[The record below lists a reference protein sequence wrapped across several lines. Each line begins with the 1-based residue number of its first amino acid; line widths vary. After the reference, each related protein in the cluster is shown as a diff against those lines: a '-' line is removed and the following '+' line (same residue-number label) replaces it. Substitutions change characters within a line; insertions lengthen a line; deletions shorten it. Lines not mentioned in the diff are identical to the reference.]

1 MDGKNNGFLLFP
13 SSNFKSIFVTYICP
27 LIIVA
32 MKFMNLLIK
41 YRLWLGILFLGL
53 AIFTNLQAGFWPSF
67 ILYLIA
73 VVLILGHFLLGPMRL
88 IQGFMEEGDVEGA
101 KKVIDSIWFPGLLIK
116 PVRSVYYTIKGNL
129 SMVDQNYD
137 DAEKM
142 MKKGLSLGGSL
153 TKQAEGPNKLQLG
166 MLSMQKGDIKQAES
180 YIRQAIRAGLPDNEN
195 NAAAYLQLCSIM
207 MNKREFR
214 AAKEYFRKAKGFKP
228 TTPQI
233 VDQIKQIEKYITRM
247 PG

>member
-1 MDGKNNGFLLFP
+1 M
-13 SSNFKSIFVTYICP
+13 
-27 LIIVA
+27 
-32 MKFMNLLIK
+32 
-41 YRLWLGILFLGL
+41 GIALL
-53 AIFTNLQAGFWPSF
+53 AIAVFVNYQTSFWPSF
-67 ILYLIA
+67 ILYLLGA
-73 VVLILGHFLLGPMRL
+73 VLVVGHFLFGPMRL
-88 IQGFMEEGDVEGA
+88 IQSYMEEGDMEGA
-101 KKVIDSIWFPGLLIK
+101 KKIVDGIAFPGLLIK
-116 PVRSVYYTIKGNL
+116 PMRSVYYTLKGNL
-129 SMVDQNYD
+129 AMVDSNFD
-137 DAEKM
+137 EAEM
-142 MKKGLSLGGSL
+142 HMKKSLSLGGGAL

-166 MLSMQKGDIKQAES
+166 MLAMQKGNMKEGES

-214 AAKEYFRKAKGFKP
+214 AAKQYFNKAKSFKA

>member
-1 MDGKNNGFLLFP
+1 
-13 SSNFKSIFVTYICP
+13 
-27 LIIVA
+27 
-32 MKFMNLLIK
+32 MKWLNAFIK
-41 YRLWLGILFLGL
+41 YRLWIGLVLLVL
-53 AIFTNLQAGFWPSF
+53 AIYVNIETSFWPSF

-73 VVLILGHFLLGPMRL
+73 VISILGHFLLGPMRL
-88 IQGFMEEGDVEGA
+88 IQTAMEEGNMEEA
-101 KKVIDSIWFPGLLIK
+101 KKIVDSIKFPRLLIK
-116 PVRSVYYTIKGNL
+116 PIRSVYYTIQGNL
-129 SMVDQNYD
+129 AMVSQDFEG
-137 DAEKM
+137 AEKM

-180 YIRQAIRAGLPDNEN
+180 YIRQAIRAGLPDSEN

-214 AAKEYFRKAKGFKP
+214 AAKEYFRKAKSFKP

>member
-1 MDGKNNGFLLFP
+1 
-13 SSNFKSIFVTYICP
+13 
-27 LIIVA
+27 
-32 MKFMNLLIK
+32 MKWLNLLIK
-41 YRLWLGILFLGL
+41 YRLWLGIILLALG
-53 AIFTNLQAGFWPSF
+53 IYVNIQAGFWPSF
-67 ILYLIA
+67 ILYLLAVIA
-73 VVLILGHFLLGPMRL
+73 IVGHFLFGPMRL
-88 IQGFMEEGDVEGA
+88 IQSHMEAGDIEGS
-101 KKVIDSIWFPGLLIK
+101 KKVLDSIWFPALLIK

-129 SMVDQNYD
+129 DMVNQNYES
-137 DAEKM
+137 AEKNLKRSNDLM
-142 MKKGLSLGGSL
+142 SNSSLMQGQM
-153 TKQAEGPNKLQLG
+153 KQAEGANKLQLG
-166 MLSMQKGDIKQAES
+166 MLAIQKGDMKGGES

-214 AAKEYFRKAKGFKP
+214 AAKDYFRKAKSFKP

>member
-1 MDGKNNGFLLFP
+1 
-13 SSNFKSIFVTYICP
+13 
-27 LIIVA
+27 
-32 MKFMNLLIK
+32 MKWMNPIIK
-41 YRLWLGILFLGL
+41 YRLWIGLLLLAL
-53 AIFTNLQAGFWPSF
+53 AIFVNYQTSFWPSF
-67 ILYLIA
+67 ILYLLA
-73 VVLILGHFLLGPMRL
+73 VVLIAGHFLFGPMRL
-88 IQGFMEEGDVEGA
+88 IQSCMEAGDMPGA
-101 KKVIDSIWFPGLLIK
+101 KKIVDGIMFPGLLIK
-116 PVRSVYYTIKGNL
+116 PMRSVYYTLKGNL
-129 SMVDQNYD
+129 AMVDQNYD
-137 DAEKM
+137 EAEKH
-142 MKKGLSLGGSL
+142 MKKSLSLGGGSL

-166 MLSMQKGDIKQAES
+166 MLAMQKGNMKEGEA

-214 AAKEYFRKAKGFKP
+214 MAKEYFRKAKGFKP

>member
-1 MDGKNNGFLLFP
+1 MVNQD
-13 SSNFKSIFVTYICP
+13 YD
-27 LIIVA
+27 
-32 MKFMNLLIK
+32 
-41 YRLWLGILFLGL
+41 
-53 AIFTNLQAGFWPSF
+53 QA
-67 ILYLIA
+67 
-73 VVLILGHFLLGPMRL
+73 
-88 IQGFMEEGDVEGA
+88 E
-101 KKVIDSIWFPGLLIK
+101 
-116 PVRSVYYTIKGNL
+116 T
-129 SMVDQNYD
+129 
-137 DAEKM
+137 M
-142 MKKGLSLGGSL
+142 MKKGLALGGGAL

-166 MLSMQKGDIKQAES
+166 MLSMQKGDIKQAEA

-214 AAKEYFRKAKGFKP
+214 AAKEYFRKAKSFKA

>member
-1 MDGKNNGFLLFP
+1 
-13 SSNFKSIFVTYICP
+13 
-27 LIIVA
+27 
-32 MKFMNLLIK
+32 
-41 YRLWLGILFLGL
+41 
-53 AIFTNLQAGFWPSF
+53 
-67 ILYLIA
+67 
-73 VVLILGHFLLGPMRL
+73 
-88 IQGFMEEGDVEGA
+88 
-101 KKVIDSIWFPGLLIK
+101 
-116 PVRSVYYTIKGNL
+116 VYYTIQGNL
-129 SMVDQNYD
+129 AMVSQDFEG
-137 DAEKM
+137 AEKM
-142 MKKGLSLGGSL
+142 MKKGLSLGGTL

-180 YIRQAIRAGLPDNEN
+180 YIRQAIRAGLPDSEN

-214 AAKEYFRKAKGFKP
+214 AAKEYFRKAKSFKP

>member
-1 MDGKNNGFLLFP
+1 MMNQ
-13 SSNFKSIFVTYICP
+13 TYESTEI
-27 LIIVA
+27 
-32 MKFMNLLIK
+32 N
-41 YRLWLGILFLGL
+41 
-53 AIFTNLQAGFWPSF
+53 
-67 ILYLIA
+67 
-73 VVLILGHFLLGPMRL
+73 
-88 IQGFMEEGDVEGA
+88 
-101 KKVIDSIWFPGLLIK
+101 
-116 PVRSVYYTIKGNL
+116 
-129 SMVDQNYD
+129 
-137 DAEKM
+137 
-142 MKKGLSLGGSL
+142 MKKSVALGGGSM
-153 TKQAEGPNKLQLG
+153 TKQAERPNKPHLA
-166 MLSMQKGDIKQAES
+166 MNSMRKGKMKQAEA